1 MQQSKNSTNTE
12 SDDSDV
18 PSVSVEKEK
27 VLNIS
32 RDDAI
37 KSSKRINFEN
47 ENTRFESKKISIAS
61 HGFEIKEKG
70 NVVHFNG
77 KNIVKIK

>member
-1 MQQSKNSTNTE
+1 MTGGCVEWHFFLKDKKHKIASKF
-12 SDDSDV
+12 
-18 PSVSVEKEK
+18 PK
-27 VLNIS
+27 V
-32 RDDAI
+32 I
-37 KSSKRINFEN
+37 KRL
-47 ENTRFESKKISIAS
+47 ESKKISIAS